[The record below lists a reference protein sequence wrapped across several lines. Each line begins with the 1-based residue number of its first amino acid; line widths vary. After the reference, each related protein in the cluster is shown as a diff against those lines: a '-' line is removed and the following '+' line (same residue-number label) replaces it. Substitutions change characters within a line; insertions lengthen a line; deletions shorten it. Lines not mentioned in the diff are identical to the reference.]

1 MEAERT
7 GDVLLGS
14 THENRF
20 GPFINGQ
27 PSERNPLFCRHMIWG
42 DFVYTTAEGFREG
55 SVSAQA
61 ERERAGR
68 GGGHNRVR
76 SLWDEFLS
84 CLLSASPCS
93 VSQSLLRLCSSV
105 QEPFLKVMSSTAISP
120 LLPRPRSPF
129 RITWW
134 TAVKWGTL
142 RYSYIGTGT

>member
-1 MEAERT
+1 MEAERMCCWDPPTRT
-7 GDVLLGS
+7 GSVLLLTDS
-14 THENRF
+14 RVRETHCSADAWF
-20 GPFINGQ
+20 GGI
-27 PSERNPLFCRHMIWG
+27 LFTRRLRGLGRDLW
-42 DFVYTTAEGFREG
+42 VPR
-55 SVSAQA
+55 QR
-61 ERERAGR
+61 ERESGER
-68 GGGHNRVR
+68 GGHNRVR

-84 CLLSASPCS
+84 CFLSASPCS